1 MDLLKYIFLINRH
14 VRKEVQREL
23 GGKLNFL
30 EFKVLLTVYRGV
42 ESQIDIV
49 EETGLSKGTVS
60 KALKKLEEGGFIVR
74 KRSGRKYAVELT
86 ESGQSIMQEFE
97 NLTDVLGRKML
108 AGFREEEINALESFF
123 RKMLENL
130 EER

>member
-74 KRSGRKYAVELT
+74 KRSGRKYAVVLT

-108 AGFREEEINALESFF
+108 AGFEDEEINALERFF